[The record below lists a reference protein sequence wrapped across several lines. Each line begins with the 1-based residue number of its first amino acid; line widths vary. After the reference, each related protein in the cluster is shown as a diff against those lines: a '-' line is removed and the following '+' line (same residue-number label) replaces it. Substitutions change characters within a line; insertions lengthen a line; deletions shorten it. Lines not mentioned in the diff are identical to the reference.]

1 MSIDKGNSQAVHAE
15 VLSWNVSL
23 KAISHF
29 LCIVVFGA
37 GLLDKVLV
45 KYTSWMPSMKIRPH
59 GRLLLFFINI
69 HFTLRDLMS
78 KWEEVALFSIGDFE
92 TKSNI
97 SVDSAY
103 WNLK

>member
-1 MSIDKGNSQAVHAE
+1 
-15 VLSWNVSL
+15 
-23 KAISHF
+23 
-29 LCIVVFGA
+29 
-37 GLLDKVLV
+37 
-45 KYTSWMPSMKIRPH
+45 MKIRPH